1 MFFFFHLK
9 KLSFIFSL
17 HFERSK
23 VVSDYY
29 FRNNF
34 SYSVYILLENT
45 SCIYRRCIIAF
56 HAYGDW
62 VWISDVMCAGLQAV
76 SEQLEYEGQSLERL
90 VLRDFCFCPS
100 AIFLP
105 ILSSKFL
112 NWASKGLLYYGWI
125 YFLHH

>member
-9 KLSFIFSL
+9 KLNFIFSL
-17 HFERSK
+17 HFERSIFNK
-23 VVSDYY
+23 KWFQIIILETTS
-29 FRNNF
+29 RT
-34 SYSVYILLENT
+34 VYIILLGNT
-45 SCIYRRCIIAF
+45 SSIYRRCIAF

-105 ILSSKFL
+105 TPSPKFL
-112 NWASKGLLYYGWI
+112 NWTSEGLLYYG
-125 YFLHH
+125 